1 MGAAA
6 GGAPGAR
13 ARGRAEWAAS
23 ALVGTQAGWALQS
36 ALATPLLLRLGAPA
50 AALAWLRLLGPAA
63 GLLVQPAVGV
73 ASDWAGRRRPFLAL
87 GAGLAALGLAA
98 MALAETR
105 GSIEIAF
112 AGLWLLDI
120 GFNSAD
126 AAARALV
133 ADSGGATRQTRLQSV
148 VAGALSLGQILG
160 YSLAAFAGAGR
171 GAGASALCAPAL
183 WAGAALTMVTLVLA
197 LVLGPRDEV
206 RRGSFEADAGAVVGA
221 RDAAPLLPGE
231 ASQASDSPLRKRSP
245 PLRAR
250 LASFPGAW
258 RVPPRWMLRLCAVNG
273 VLWAGWFFLLL
284 FGAHWVGRDVFAGDP
299 RAPEGSRSAA
309 EYEKGVRWAS
319 GGLVGAAV
327 VTLAAAAGVAPAA
340 RHLGLLERT
349 HALGGGLLLGC
360 CLMGSLAVKPGQR
373 AAAVAVLVATGVPW
387 AVTQSVPYAV
397 VAARAG
403 PDERGRLLGLLNVFI
418 VLPQLADLLFVR
430 LAGAAPVRALLA
442 GGAGCAFAAAALG
455 TVLPAPNGGT
465 PAGGGGDRPGVTGHA
480 TARS

>member
-6 GGAPGAR
+6 AGAR
-13 ARGRAEWAAS
+13 GARGHGRAEWGAT

-50 AALAWLRLLGPAA
+50 AALAWLRLPGPAA
-63 GLLVQPAVGV
+63 GLLVQPAVGF
-73 ASDWAGRRRPFLAL
+73 ASDRAGRRRPFLAL
-87 GAGLAALGLAA
+87 GAGLAALGLVA
-98 MALAETR
+98 MALAEAQ
-105 GSIEIAF
+105 GSVEIAF
-112 AGLWLLDI
+112 VGLWLLDI

-133 ADSGGATRQTRLQSV
+133 ADSGGAARQTQLQSV

-183 WAGAALTMVTLVLA
+183 WAGAALTMVTLLLA
-197 LVLGPRDEV
+197 LVLGPHDDV
-206 RRGSFEADAGAVVGA
+206 LRGGFEAGAGVEGGG
-221 RDAAPLLPGE
+221 RDAAPLLSVEGSE
-231 ASQASDSPLRKRSP
+231 ASTSPLRERGP

-250 LASFPGAW
+250 LASVLRAW
-258 RVPPRWMLRLCAVNG
+258 RLPPRWMLRLCAVNG

-284 FGAHWVGRDVFAGDP
+284 FGAHWVGRDVFGGDP

-309 EYEKGVRWAS
+309 EYEMGVRWAS

-327 VTLAAAAGVAPAA
+327 VTLAAATGVAPAA
-340 RHLGLLERT
+340 RRLGSLERT
-349 HALGGGLLLGC
+349 HALGGGLLLGG
-360 CLMGSLAVKPGQR
+360 CLMGALAVKPGQH
-373 AAAVAVLVATGVPW
+373 AAAVAVLAATGVPW
-387 AVTQSVPYAV
+387 AVTQSVPYAI

-403 PDERGRLLGLLNVFI
+403 PDERGQLLGLLNVFI
-418 VLPQLADLLFVR
+418 VLPQLADLFLVR
-430 LAGAAPVRALLA
+430 LAGAPVRALLT

-455 TVLPAPNGGT
+455 MVLPASAGGT
-465 PAGGGGDRPGVTGHA
+465 PAGGGGDRPSVTGHA

>member
-6 GGAPGAR
+6 AGAR
-13 ARGRAEWAAS
+13 GAGGRGGRAEWGTA

-50 AALAWLRLLGPAA
+50 AALAWLRLPGPAA
-63 GLLVQPAVGV
+63 GLLVQPAVGF
-73 ASDWAGRRRPFLAL
+73 ASDRAGRRRPFLAL

-98 MALAETR
+98 MALAEAQ
-105 GSIEIAF
+105 GSVEVAF
-112 AGLWLLDI
+112 VGLWLLDI

-133 ADSGGATRQTRLQSV
+133 ADSGDAARQTQLQSV

-183 WAGAALTMVTLVLA
+183 WAGSALTMVTLLLA
-197 LVLGPRDEV
+197 LVLGPRDDA
-206 RRGSFEADAGAVVGA
+206 RRGGFESGAGTGT
-221 RDAAPLLPGE
+221 RDAAPLLSAEGSE
-231 ASQASDSPLRKRSP
+231 ASASPLPERGA

-250 LASFPGAW
+250 LRAW
-258 RVPPRWMLRLCAVNG
+258 RPPPRWMLRLCAVNG

-284 FGAHWVGRDVFAGDP
+284 FGAHWMGRDVFGGDP

-309 EYEKGVRWAS
+309 EYVTGVRWAS

-340 RHLGLLERT
+340 RCLGSLERT
-349 HALGGGLLLGC
+349 HALGGGLLLGG
-360 CLMGSLAVKPGQR
+360 CLMGALAVKPGQH
-373 AAAVAVLVATGVPW
+373 AAAVTVLAATGVPW
-387 AVTQSVPYAV
+387 AVTQSVPYAI

-403 PDERGRLLGLLNVFI
+403 PDERGQLLGLLNVFI
-418 VLPQLADLLFVR
+418 VLPQLVDLLLVR
-430 LAGAAPVRALLA
+430 LTGAPVRALLA

-455 TVLPAPNGGT
+455 MVLPAPGRGK
-465 PAGGGGDRPGVTGHA
+465 PAGGGEDRPGVTGRA